1 MVRKSLG
8 YPILMPTDAEDFD
21 QFIGQ
26 RQAAA
31 AEYVS
36 GNPEPLGRLVAQ
48 ELPATFFSPR
58 GDVTTGTS
66 DVWTRYERDA
76 SLFTRGSENA
86 FEVLDSAA
94 AGDIAYWVG
103 FQRSQAN
110 MRGEDQPIPFD
121 LRVTEIYRRE
131 NGRWK
136 LVHRHADP
144 FKQ

>member
-1 MVRKSLG
+1 
-8 YPILMPTDAEDFD
+8 MPTDAEDFD

-31 AEYVS
+31 AAYVS
-36 GNPEPLGRLVAQ
+36 GNPDPLGRLVAQ
-48 ELPATFFSPR
+48 ELPATFFGPR
-58 GDVTTGTS
+58 GDVTTGTR
-66 DVWTRYERDA
+66 DVWARYERDA
-76 SLFTRGSENA
+76 SLFTSGSENA

-94 AGDIAYWVG
+94 TADIAYWVG

-121 LRVTEIYRRE
+121 LRLTEIYRRE
-131 NGRWK
+131 NGQWR

-144 FKQ
+144 FKRQP

>member
-1 MVRKSLG
+1 
-8 YPILMPTDAEDFD
+8 MPTDAEDFD
-21 QFIGQ
+21 QFMSQ

-66 DVWTRYERDA
+66 DVWARYERDA
-76 SLFTRGSENA
+76 SLFTGGSENA

-103 FQRSQAN
+103 LQRSQAN

-131 NGRWK
+131 NGRWR

-144 FKQ
+144 FKQQP